1 MANGSTKAMVKKLRT
16 RLVGLDGAVAGGG
29 ILALIIGIFVNSV
42 AGWVVCGLA
51 CLCSVA
57 YLVIVW
63 QHQSGGL
70 GGDDGQETEE
80 AYSQTPEGTMKKLLF
95 DDYQSSEG
103 EYVVKVVEDQQ
114 AVIPSTKQAQPAPLP
129 LSSETVRELEIVDFF
144 DLDTEASIAEAE
156 PRAEFHSLMNKVLIV
171 LKEVLFAHTVAFY
184 WINHEKNQ
192 AVPEGW
198 ATDSESFAKERFGLE
213 EDLISLVASSQ
224 KPRLVGRLDP
234 AAEKESLR
242 YYAEP
247 NRVQSVVAVPVFFK
261 SGGAD
266 IQTVGVLIADSLAED
281 AFGQETLVMLGQ
293 FTKLVS
299 SLIKS
304 YTDKYDLLLEAEL
317 VASLRRMQDRL
328 RSDPREETVLSA
340 LVEEA
345 NRLARW
351 DYLTITMYSE
361 EDHGWVIQKAINKP
375 GTPYPAPGQVVD
387 PRSSIVATAIRTN
400 EVQHVRDLTTAG
412 MVRYV
417 EGEQVDTNGSLLC
430 FPISSFNR
438 CYGALVLESKDVEAY
453 AGREEGTLYR
463 LVESVGAIL
472 EVLYM
477 NDLVREYVVV
487 DHHTGSMTRRHFL
500 KRVEDEVRRA
510 EDFNTEL
517 ALVTVAV
524 DSLADH
530 VQRYGKDTADAILNE
545 VTKVIRGIIRAYDA
559 VGRHE
564 QDRLGVLLVNM
575 PASDAYLWAE
585 KLRKLVA
592 SHVMLLGGKSFS
604 VTISV
609 GVCGLSEGMHAE
621 ELLDGTFRVLEK
633 AVEGGGN
640 LVRVY

>member
-1 MANGSTKAMVKKLRT
+1 
-16 RLVGLDGAVAGGG
+16 VGLDGAIAAGG
-29 ILALIIGIFVNSV
+29 ILALLIGIFVNSV

-51 CLCSVA
+51 FLSCVV
-57 YLVIVW
+57 YLAIVW
-63 QHQSGGL
+63 WQHRDGTRGGN
-70 GGDDGQETEE
+70 GQDKEE

-103 EYVVKVVEDQQ
+103 EYVVKVVEDMQP
-114 AVIPSTKQAQPAPLP
+114 VVPSTKQAQPVP

-171 LKEVLFAHTVAFY
+171 LKDILFAHTVAFY
-184 WINHEKNQ
+184 WINHEKKQ

-198 ATDSESFAKERFGLE
+198 ATDSEDFAKERFGLE
-213 EDLISLVASSQ
+213 EDLISGVALGQ
-224 KPRLVGRLDP
+224 KPKLVGRLDP
-234 AAEKESLR
+234 AARKEALR
-242 YYAEP
+242 YYTEP

-299 SLIKS
+299 ALIKS

-317 VASLRRMQDRL
+317 VASLRRMQDRV
-328 RSDPREETVLSA
+328 RSDAREEVVLTA
-340 LVEEA
+340 LIEEA

-361 EDHGWVIQKAINKP
+361 ESHGWVVQKGVNKL
-375 GTPYPAPGQVVD
+375 GTPYPAPGQAVD

-400 EVQHVRDLTTAG
+400 EVQHVRDLTVAG
-412 MVRYV
+412 MPRFA
-417 EGEQVDTNGSLLC
+417 EGESVDTHGSFLC
-430 FPISSFNR
+430 LPISSFNR
-438 CYGALVLESKDVEAY
+438 CYGALALESKDVEAY
-453 AGREEGTLYR
+453 SGREEGTLYR
-463 LVESVGAIL
+463 LVENVGAAL

-477 NDLVREYVVV
+477 NDLAREYVVV

-500 KRVEDEVRRA
+500 KRLDDEVQRA

-524 DSLADH
+524 DGLAEH
-530 VQRYGKDTADAILNE
+530 VQRYGKDSADAILNE
-545 VTKVIRGIIRAYDA
+545 ITKVIRGILRTYDA

-621 ELLDGTFRVLEK
+621 DLLDGTARVLEK

>member
-1 MANGSTKAMVKKLRT
+1 
-16 RLVGLDGAVAGGG
+16 
-29 ILALIIGIFVNSV
+29 
-42 AGWVVCGLA
+42 
-51 CLCSVA
+51 
-57 YLVIVW
+57 
-63 QHQSGGL
+63 
-70 GGDDGQETEE
+70 
-80 AYSQTPEGTMKKLLF
+80 
-95 DDYQSSEG
+95 
-103 EYVVKVVEDQQ
+103 
-114 AVIPSTKQAQPAPLP
+114 
-129 LSSETVRELEIVDFF
+129 
-144 DLDTEASIAEAE
+144 
-156 PRAEFHSLMNKVLIV
+156 
-171 LKEVLFAHTVAFY
+171 
-184 WINHEKNQ
+184 
-192 AVPEGW
+192 
-198 ATDSESFAKERFGLE
+198 
-213 EDLISLVASSQ
+213 
-224 KPRLVGRLDP
+224 
-234 AAEKESLR
+234 
-242 YYAEP
+242 
-247 NRVQSVVAVPVFFK
+247 
-261 SGGAD
+261 
-266 IQTVGVLIADSLAED
+266 
-281 AFGQETLVMLGQ
+281 MLGQ

-328 RSDPREETVLSA
+328 KSDAREETVLTA
-340 LVEEA
+340 LTEEA

-361 EDHGWVIQKAINKP
+361 EEHGWVIQKAINKS
-375 GTPYPAPGQVVD
+375 GSPYPAPGMAVD

-400 EVQHVRDLTTAG
+400 EVQHVRDLTVAG
-412 MVRYV
+412 MPRFA
-417 EGEQVDTNGSLLC
+417 EGEQIDTNGSFLC

-438 CYGALVLESKDVEAY
+438 CYGALALESKDVDAY

-463 LVESVGAIL
+463 LVESVGATL

-500 KRVEDEVRRA
+500 KRIDDEVLRA
-510 EDFNTEL
+510 DDFNTEL

-524 DSLADH
+524 DGLTDH

-545 VTKVIRGIIRAYDA
+545 ITKVIRGNIRMYDA
-559 VGRHE
+559 VGRHD

-575 PASDAYLWAE
+575 PASDAYLLGE

-609 GVCGLSEGMHAE
+609 GVCGLSEGMKSEDLITGA
-621 ELLDGTFRVLEK
+621 FRVLEK

>member
-1 MANGSTKAMVKKLRT
+1 MTNSGTKAMVEKLRR
-16 RLVGLDGAVAGGG
+16 RLVGLDGAVAAGG
-29 ILALIIGIFVNSV
+29 ILALLVGILVNSV
-42 AGWVVCGLA
+42 AGWVICGVA
-51 CLCSVA
+51 CITCAA
-57 YLVIVW
+57 YLAIVW
-63 QHQSGGL
+63 QHQSGRL
-70 GGDDGQETEE
+70 PGGNDQNSEE
-80 AYSQTPEGTMKKLLF
+80 AYSHTPEGNMKKLMF
-95 DDYQSSEG
+95 DDFQAAEG
-103 EYVVKVVEDQQ
+103 NYVVKVVEDLRP
-114 AVIPSTKQAQPAPLP
+114 VVPSTRQAQPVPLP
-129 LSSETVRELEIVDFF
+129 SETVRELEIVDFF
-144 DLDTEASIAEAE
+144 DLDTESSLAEAE

-171 LKEVLFAHTVAFY
+171 LKDVLFAHTVAFY
-184 WINHEKNQ
+184 WINHEKKQ

-198 ATDSESFAKERFGLE
+198 ATDSEAFAKERFPLE
-213 EDLISLVASSQ
+213 EDVVSVVAVSQ
-224 KPRLVGRLDP
+224 KPKLVGRLDP
-234 AAEKESLR
+234 AAERESLL
-242 YYAEP
+242 YYTEP
-247 NRVQSVVAVPVFFK
+247 NHIQSVVAVPVFFK

-281 AFGQETLVMLGQ
+281 AFGQETLIMLGQ

-328 RSDPREETVLSA
+328 KSDAREETVLSA
-340 LVEEA
+340 LIEET

-361 EDHGWVIQKAINKP
+361 EAHGWVIQKAVNKL
-375 GTPYPAPGQVVD
+375 GSPYPAPGQVVD
-387 PRSSIVATAIRTN
+387 PRSSIVATSIRTN
-400 EVQHVRDLTTAG
+400 GVQHVQDLTVAG
-412 MVRYV
+412 MVRFA
-417 EGEQVDTNGSLLC
+417 EGEQIDTNGSFLC

-438 CYGALVLESKDVEAY
+438 CYGALTLESKDPAAY
-453 AGREEGTLYR
+453 TGREEGTLYR
-463 LVESVGAIL
+463 LVENVGAIL

-500 KRVEDEVRRA
+500 KRIDDEVHRA

-517 ALVTVAV
+517 ALATVCV
-524 DSLADH
+524 DGLTDH
-530 VQRYGKDTADAILNE
+530 VQRYGKDSTDAILNE
-545 VTKVIRGIIRAYDA
+545 VTKVIRGILRTYDA
-559 VGRHE
+559 VGRHD

-604 VTISV
+604 VTVSV
-609 GVCGLSEGMHAE
+609 GVCGLSEGMNSE
-621 ELLDGTFRVLEK
+621 DLLDGTFRVLEK